1 MENSTGKTFLL
12 TLSVVAVLLLM
23 GLLPTFSFGD
33 FESRPVE
40 MLAEI
45 EETASEPPRGE
56 ASSAAVSPLGGTEGE
71 AEAPALYRPAGVV
84 LFEDFSHGKAG
95 GMNHFWSKL
104 LNAKKGGTINI
115 AYFGDSFIESDILT
129 CDLRELLQAKYGGS
143 GPGWVD
149 CGGGVGTNKPT
160 ISARSKSIKENC
172 ILKKPFDAN
181 LEAMNQRYYHAS
193 AGATLNLTATKYKPH
208 VASWERAT
216 LFFATDAKFT
226 VRTSGDSLTTGEQ
239 TFEPKD
245 EIQVMETKAHMTKLN
260 YTFPNATTKTR
271 LYGVALDG
279 ARGVALDNY
288 SMRGTPGFMLSKIP
302 VKTMQEINK
311 YRPYDLII
319 LQFGLNVVND
329 KATDAQCRAYINRMK
344 TVIENFKKAFP
355 NTSIVV
361 FSVPDRVQRSAGGI
375 HTLKGVEKLV
385 GFQRVLASECGVGY
399 LNVHQI
405 MGGNDSMKKYVDD
418 GLAAKDYTH
427 LNYKG
432 GKVLAGKIY
441 QSILAGVEN
450 YRRGSVGR

>member
-12 TLSVVAVLLLM
+12 TLCVAVVLLLM
-23 GLLPTFSFGD
+23 GLLPTFSIND

-40 MLAEI
+40 MLADVLDEDDQGVQGAQ
-45 EETASEPPRGE
+45 TAQATPVVQEVKKTP
-56 ASSAAVSPLGGTEGE
+56 V
-71 AEAPALYRPAGVV
+71 ALYHPAGVT
-84 LFEDFSHGKAG
+84 LFEDFSGGKPG

-104 LNAKKGGTINI
+104 LNAKKGGRINI

-129 CDLRELLQAKYGGS
+129 CDLRELLQAKYGGA

-160 ISARSKSIKENC
+160 ITAKFRNIKENC
-172 ILKKPFDAN
+172 ILNKPFNAE
-181 LEAMNQRYYHAS
+181 LEAINQRYYHAS
-193 AGATLNLTATKYKPH
+193 AGATLNLAATKYKPH
-208 VASWERAT
+208 VTSWDRAT
-216 LFFATDAKFT
+216 LFFTTDARLT
-226 VRTSGDSLTTGEQ
+226 VRTSGDSLITGEQ
-239 TFEPKD
+239 VFEPRG
-245 EIQVMETKAHMTKLN
+245 EIQVMETKGHMTKLN
-260 YTFPNATTKTR
+260 YTFPNATSRTR

-279 ARGVALDNY
+279 TKGVALDNF
-288 SMRGTPGFMLSKIP
+288 SMRGTPGFMLAKVP
-302 VKTMQEINK
+302 VKTMQEMNK

-344 TVIENFKKAFP
+344 KVIEAFRQGFP
-355 NTSIVV
+355 QASIVV
-361 FSVPDRVQRSAGGI
+361 FSVPDRVQRSANGI
-375 HTLKGVEKLV
+375 HTLRGVEKLV
-385 GFQRVLASECGVGY
+385 GFQRVLASECGVAY

-405 MGGNDSMKKYVDD
+405 MGGNDSMKKFVEE

-432 GKVLAGKIY
+432 GKELANRIY

-450 YRRGSVGR
+450 YRRGVR

>member
-1 MENSTGKTFLL
+1 MNNSTGKTFLL
-12 TLSVVAVLLLM
+12 TLGVVVVLLLM
-23 GLLPTFSFGD
+23 GLLPTFSIND
-33 FESRPVE
+33 LESRPVK
-40 MLAEI
+40 MLADLFP
-45 EETASEPPRGE
+45 EEEE
-56 ASSAAVSPLGGTEGE
+56 DSAAVAAPVV
-71 AEAPALYRPAGVV
+71 AEVKKPAPPKYRPAGVV
-84 LFEDFSHGKAG
+84 LFDDFSEGKPG

-104 LNAKKGGTINI
+104 LNAKKGGRINI

-129 CDLRELLQAKYGGS
+129 CDLREVLQAKYGGS

-149 CGGGVGTNKPT
+149 CGNGVGTNKPT
-160 ISARSKSIKENC
+160 ISARFKNIKENC
-172 ILKKPFDAN
+172 ILKKPFDVN
-181 LEAMNQRYYHAS
+181 LEALNQRYYHAS
-193 AGATLNLTATKYKPH
+193 AGATMNLSATKYKPH

-216 LFFATDAKFT
+216 LFFATDAKLT
-226 VRTSGDSLTTGEQ
+226 VRTSGDSLTTGEHQ
-239 TFEPKD
+239 FEPKG
-245 EIQVMETKAHMTKLN
+245 EIQILETKAHMTKLN

-279 ARGVALDNY
+279 AKGVALDNY

-302 VKTMQEINK
+302 VKTMKEINK

-344 TVIENFKKAFP
+344 SVIEAFKQGFP
-355 NTSIVV
+355 QASIVV
-361 FSVPDRVQRSAGGI
+361 FSVPDRVQRSANGF

-399 LNVHQI
+399 LNVHEI
-405 MGGNDSMKKYVDD
+405 MGGNDSMKKYVEE

-432 GKVLAGKIY
+432 GKVLAEKIF
-441 QSILAGVEN
+441 QSMLAGVEN
-450 YRRGSVGR
+450 YRREQGH

>member
-12 TLSVVAVLLLM
+12 TLCVAVVLLLM
-23 GLLPTFSFGD
+23 GLLPTFSIND

-40 MLAEI
+40 MLADVLDEDDQGVQGAQ
-45 EETASEPPRGE
+45 TAQATPVVQEVKKTP
-56 ASSAAVSPLGGTEGE
+56 V
-71 AEAPALYRPAGVV
+71 ALYHPAGVT
-84 LFEDFSHGKAG
+84 LFEDFSGGKPG

-104 LNAKKGGTINI
+104 LNAKKGGRINI

-129 CDLRELLQAKYGGS
+129 CDLRELLQAKYGGA

-160 ISARSKSIKENC
+160 ITAKFRNIKENC
-172 ILKKPFDAN
+172 ILNKPFNAE
-181 LEAMNQRYYHAS
+181 LEAINQRYYHAS
-193 AGATLNLTATKYKPH
+193 AGATMNLTATKYKPH
-208 VASWERAT
+208 VTSWDRAT
-216 LFFATDAKFT
+216 LFFTTDARLT
-226 VRTSGDSLTTGEQ
+226 VRTSGDSLITGEQ
-239 TFEPKD
+239 VFEPRG
-245 EIQVMETKAHMTKLN
+245 EIQVMETKGHMTKLN
-260 YTFPNATTKTR
+260 YTFPNATSRTR

-279 ARGVALDNY
+279 TKGVALDNF
-288 SMRGTPGFMLSKIP
+288 SMRGTPGFMLAKVP
-302 VKTMQEINK
+302 VKTMQEMNK

-344 TVIENFKKAFP
+344 KVIEAFRQGFP
-355 NTSIVV
+355 QASIVV
-361 FSVPDRVQRSAGGI
+361 FSVPDRVQRSANGI
-375 HTLKGVEKLV
+375 HTLRGVEKLV
-385 GFQRVLASECGVGY
+385 GFQRVLASECGVAY

-405 MGGNDSMKKYVDD
+405 MGGNDSMKKFVEE

-432 GKVLAGKIY
+432 GKELANRIY

-450 YRRGSVGR
+450 YRRGVR

>member
-12 TLSVVAVLLLM
+12 TLCVAVVLLLM
-23 GLLPTFSFGD
+23 GLLPTFSIND

-40 MLAEI
+40 MLADVLDEDDQGVQGAQ
-45 EETASEPPRGE
+45 TAQATPVVQEVKKTP
-56 ASSAAVSPLGGTEGE
+56 V
-71 AEAPALYRPAGVV
+71 ALYHPAGVT
-84 LFEDFSHGKAG
+84 LFEDFSGGKPG

-104 LNAKKGGTINI
+104 LNAKKGGRINI

-129 CDLRELLQAKYGGS
+129 CDLRELLQAKYGGA

-160 ISARSKSIKENC
+160 ITAKFRNIKENC
-172 ILKKPFDAN
+172 ILNKPFNAE
-181 LEAMNQRYYHAS
+181 LETINQRYYHAS
-193 AGATLNLTATKYKPH
+193 AGATLNLAATKYKPH
-208 VASWERAT
+208 VTSWDRAT
-216 LFFATDAKFT
+216 LFFTTDARLT
-226 VRTSGDSLTTGEQ
+226 VRTSGDSLITGEQ
-239 TFEPKD
+239 VFEPRG
-245 EIQVMETKAHMTKLN
+245 EIQVMETKGHMTKLN
-260 YTFPNATTKTR
+260 YTFPNATSRTR

-279 ARGVALDNY
+279 TKGVALDNF
-288 SMRGTPGFMLSKIP
+288 SMRGTPGFMLAKVP
-302 VKTMQEINK
+302 VKTMQEMNK

-344 TVIENFKKAFP
+344 KVIEAFRQGFP
-355 NTSIVV
+355 QASIVV
-361 FSVPDRVQRSAGGI
+361 FSVPDRVQRSANGI
-375 HTLKGVEKLV
+375 HTLRGVEKLV
-385 GFQRVLASECGVGY
+385 GFQRVLASECGVAY

-405 MGGNDSMKKYVDD
+405 MGGNDSMKKFVEE

-432 GKVLAGKIY
+432 GKELANRIY

-450 YRRGSVGR
+450 YRRGVR

>member
-23 GLLPTFSFGD
+23 GLLPTFSIGD

-40 MLAEI
+40 MLADIKE
-45 EETASEPPRGE
+45 AAPSNLPPQGE
-56 ASSAAVSPLGGTEGE
+56 ASGAAVSPLGGTEGG

-84 LFEDFSHGKAG
+84 LFEDFSQGKAG
-95 GMNHFWSKL
+95 GMAHFWSKL
-104 LNAKKGGTINI
+104 LNAKKGGSINI

-129 CDLRELLQAKYGGS
+129 CDLREVLQSKYGGS
-143 GPGWVD
+143 GPSWVD

-160 ISARSKSIKENC
+160 ITAKSKNIKENC
-172 ILKKPFDAN
+172 ILKKPFNAE
-181 LEAMNQRYYHAS
+181 LEAMNQRYYQPS
-193 AGATLNLTATKYKPH
+193 AGATLKLTATKYKAH
-208 VASWERAT
+208 SSKWERAM
-216 LFFATDAKFT
+216 LFFQTDQPLT
-226 VRTSGDSLTTGEQ
+226 IRTQGDSLTTGEYK
-239 TFEPKD
+239 FDPAEG
-245 EIQVMETKAHMTKLN
+245 IQVLETKAPMTKLS
-260 YTFPNATTKTR
+260 YSFPNASAKTR

-279 ARGVALDNY
+279 VRGVALDNF

-302 VKTMQEINK
+302 VKTMHDFNRL
-311 YRPYDLII
+311 RPYDLII

-344 TVIENFKKAFP
+344 NVIENFKKGFP
-355 NTSIVV
+355 QASIVV

-385 GFQRVLASECGVGY
+385 GFQRTLAKECGVGY
-399 LNVHQI
+399 LNVHQM
-405 MGGNDSMKKYVDD
+405 MGGNDSMKKYVEE

-432 GKVLAGKIY
+432 GKVLADKIC
-441 QSILAGVEN
+441 QSMLAGVEN
-450 YRRGSVGR
+450 YRRTRR